1 MFTMFTNKKRG
12 GIDTFVRAVSL
23 SVAETPNASI
33 KDQEPQLPI
42 VPFGIVVHGFVG
54 QTFSKQLYVLYLVR
68 PNVSPPHKE
77 A

>member
-1 MFTMFTNKKRG
+1 MFTNKKRG
-12 GIDTFVRAVSL
+12 GIDTFVRAVPL
-23 SVAETPNASI
+23 SVAETSNVSI
-33 KDQEPQLPI
+33 KDQQPQLPV
-42 VPFGIVVHGFVG
+42 VPFGIAPYGFVG